1 VTLDFAIVAR
11 ATPAPWW
18 LPQLADPVGIP
29 PGQANVRGSGTR
41 FCVSGPFPD
50 TLPNLTTLDPHD
62 VAATTIEN
70 LLNGAVVRFDRVYG
84 NPGGLDVGVWDSPL
98 RTYPLYPTDE

>member
-1 VTLDFAIVAR
+1 
-11 ATPAPWW
+11 
-18 LPQLADPVGIP
+18 
-29 PGQANVRGSGTR
+29 
-41 FCVSGPFPD
+41 
-50 TLPNLTTLDPHD
+50 LPNLTTLDPHD